1 MAEYLGEEHLLSGTQ
16 TLVCIQNTFGSV
28 KILNGCLYDL
38 RHESNS
44 KCYTEIV
51 SSDLVWMFNPKL
63 SDTCSFQPSCSICKI
78 INKPMFNEVKCENIK
93 AKIIKNV
100 DRKIFTFQN
109 KQDYPISNQ
118 FMLSNDTY
126 KMNKKKHH
134 DK

>member
-38 RHESNS
+38 WHESNS

-51 SSDLVWMFNPKL
+51 SSDLVCMFNPKL

-78 INKPMFNEVKCENIK
+78 TNKPMFNEVKCENIK
-93 AKIIKNV
+93 AKIIKKRWQKNIHV
-100 DRKIFTFQN
+100 SK
-109 KQDYPISNQ
+109 
-118 FMLSNDTY
+118 
-126 KMNKKKHH
+126 
-134 DK
+134 